1 MTATTTLTPIRMRD
15 RVPAQ
20 ALIEEALRR
29 PDGDHGVAARVRAAQ
44 GQRLVAG
51 LLATLPGGWT
61 VLHSLPV
68 ADGDAVIDHVV
79 IGPAGVLPVTTVFH
93 PGKRMTVTG
102 RTVLLAGERHPA
114 VVGAEADGDR
124 LGRLLAAHGLA
135 AVPVHPVVAVAGGTR
150 LRVTERPRGVAVLPA
165 DVLRAR
171 LAAKPATLDA
181 ATVDAA
187 VALLDRADLWRDAA
201 DAGSD
206 LLQRFTELE
215 ARTTARSR
223 FRLR

>member
-1 MTATTTLTPIRMRD
+1 MTATTTLAPIRMRD

-29 PDGDHGVAARVRAAQ
+29 PDDPALAAWVRAAA

-68 ADGDAVIDHVV
+68 ADGEAVLEHVV
-79 IGPAGVLPVTTVFH
+79 VGPAGVLPVTAVFH

-102 RTVLLAGERHPA
+102 RIVVLAGERHPA
-114 VVGAEADGDR
+114 VLRAEADGER

-135 AVPVHPVVAVAGGTR
+135 VPVHPVVAVAGATR
-150 LRVTERPRGVAVLPA
+150 LRVKERPRGVAVLPA
-165 DVLRAR
+165 DVLRSR
-171 LAAKPATLDA
+171 LPEKPATLDTS
-181 ATVDAA
+181 TVDAV
-187 VALLDRADLWRDAA
+187 VALLDRPDLWGDAA
-201 DAGSD
+201 DAGPD
-206 LLQRFTELE
+206 LLQRFGELE
-215 ARTTARSR
+215 ARFRTRSR

>member
-1 MTATTTLTPIRMRD
+1 MTAMTMTTIRMRD

-20 ALIEEALRR
+20 ALIEEAVRR
-29 PDGDHGVAARVRAAQ
+29 PEGDPATAAWVRAAE

-68 ADGDAVIDHVV
+68 ADGDAVIDHLA

-93 PGKRMTVTG
+93 PGKRMSVTG
-102 RTVLLAGERHPA
+102 RTVVLAGERHPA
-114 VVGAEADGDR
+114 VVGAEAAGER
-124 LGRLLAAHGLA
+124 IGRLLAAHGLA
-135 AVPVHPVVAVAGGTR
+135 AVPVHPVVAVAGTTR
-150 LRVTERPRGVAVLPA
+150 LRVKERPRGVVVLPA

-181 ATVDAA
+181 PTVDAV
-187 VALLDRADLWRDAA
+187 VALLDRPEVWGDVA
-201 DAGSD
+201 DAGTD
-206 LLQRFTELE
+206 LLQRFAELE
-215 ARTTARSR
+215 ARATSRSR